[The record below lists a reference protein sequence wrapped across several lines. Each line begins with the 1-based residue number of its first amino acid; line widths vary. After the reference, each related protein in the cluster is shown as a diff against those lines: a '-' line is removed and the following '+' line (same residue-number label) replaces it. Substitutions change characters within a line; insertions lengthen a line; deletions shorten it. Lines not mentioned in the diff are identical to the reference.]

1 MDPRFTATF
10 RGVERRTFIMENK
23 SIASFHDES
32 EVDED
37 DRSLQTPKEL
47 SDLIRKAV
55 ARRTFD
61 VVRAHCPGLPIEES
75 LITNYL
81 EDMVGA
87 SGCEVPEDF
96 LSQALSRSG
105 LQRHLWEGILEQF
118 AFASGLRF
126 SFLGFADRMAVP
138 IEFYTQEADI
148 AELCRLLQAPVLQA
162 ESGCF
167 LTIASIN
174 PITAE
179 ALSGEIVR
187 IFRSRGL
194 LIPVIF
200 PVRTDFESWQCLCR
214 RHFAA

>member
-1 MDPRFTATF
+1 MDS
-10 RGVERRTFIMENK
+10 K
-23 SIASFHDES
+23 SIASVHGDF
-32 EVDED
+32 ED
-37 DRSLQTPKEL
+37 GRGGLTPRAL
-47 SDLIRKAV
+47 GHSIRKAV

-61 VVRAHCPGLPIEES
+61 VVKSHCPGLPVKEP
-75 LITNYL
+75 LITDYL
-81 EDMVGA
+81 EVMVGA
-87 SGCEVPEDF
+87 TGCEVPEDF
-96 LSQALSRSG
+96 LSHALSRSG

-148 AELCRLLQAPVLQA
+148 AELCRLLQTPVLQA

-194 LIPVIF
+194 LIPIIF
-200 PVRTDFESWQCLCR
+200 PVRMDFESWQCLCR